1 MRSGINKTKQK
12 LTVSCSRQPELYP
25 ARLCLLGLPMAGHP
39 YHTSISPPTVSSVRL
54 PLGPR
59 PHPFLDFL
67 RERIEMIAVAWRY
80 AEGQHRNDRGIV
92 VLTAYVANGQ
102 RALWEVV
109 G

>member
-1 MRSGINKTKQK
+1 
-12 LTVSCSRQPELYP
+12 
-25 ARLCLLGLPMAGHP
+25 
-39 YHTSISPPTVSSVRL
+39 
-54 PLGPR
+54 
-59 PHPFLDFL
+59 
-67 RERIEMIAVAWRY
+67 MIAVAWRY